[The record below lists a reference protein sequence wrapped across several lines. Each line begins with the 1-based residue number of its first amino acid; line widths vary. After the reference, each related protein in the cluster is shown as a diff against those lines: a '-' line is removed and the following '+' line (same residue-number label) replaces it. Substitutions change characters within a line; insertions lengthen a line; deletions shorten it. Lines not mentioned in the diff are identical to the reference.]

1 MQFTYKATKDGKT
14 VSGSAE
20 AANKQALLAL
30 LRKQGIHPVLIQA
43 DKGSHKVSSMFGP
56 KKKVK
61 LSDLV
66 LFTRQLSTMISAGV
80 PLARSLAALQDDSEN
95 PYMREVLGSITKDVE
110 SGLPLSE
117 AFARYPNVFSE
128 VYVNMTRAGEE
139 GGILDDILK
148 RLATQV
154 EQDSSIRKK
163 IKSAM
168 MYPIVILSITVIA
181 F

>member
-1 MQFTYKATKDGKT
+1 MLFKYKATSASGKT
-14 VSGSAE
+14 ITGTAE
-20 AANKQALLAL
+20 AASKQDLLSML
-30 LRKQGIHPVLIQA
+30 HKQNIHPVLIEA
-43 DKGSHKVSSMFGP
+43 GKARNKSRSLFGP

-110 SGLPLSE
+110 SGLTLGD

-128 VYVNMTRAGEE
+128 VYVNFARAAAAAA
-139 GGILDDILK
+139 ILDDILQP
-148 RLATQV
+148 LPPHV
-154 EQDSSIRKK
+154 
-163 IKSAM
+163 
-168 MYPIVILSITVIA
+168 
-181 F
+181 